1 MTSATPHIA
10 VFIPNLIGAG
20 AERYAVNLSRA
31 LHERG
36 HRVDLVVGRA
46 VGELVDEVAPGVR
59 LVELGRSHN
68 SSNLIRLARYLR
80 SERPDAL
87 LPALIGANNISVLAA
102 RLSRAPTRVV
112 ISQHTGIKPSLQ
124 KGGWKNK
131 LLAVLARWT
140 YPRADAV
147 VAVSNAVRED
157 VLGFMR
163 IDPGKVTVIYNP
175 VVTADLKRR
184 AEEPLTDP
192 WFGPDQ
198 PPVVLGVGRL
208 ALHKNWDDLIRA
220 FSEMRDTLACRLLI
234 FGQGP
239 EEENLVALADEL
251 GVSDDIRFG
260 GQVPNPL
267 PYMREAAAF
276 ALVSRF
282 EGLPT
287 VLIEALYVGTPI
299 VATDSHGGGR
309 EILGGGEFGSL
320 VPVGD
325 IPAIRD
331 RLVDVLTNPP
341 SPPPAD
347 SWAPY
352 SEDEVID
359 EYLRVLIGDR
369 LA

>member
-1 MTSATPHIA
+1 MSSATPHIA
-10 VFIPNLIGAG
+10 VFIPNLIVAG

-36 HRVDLVVGRA
+36 HRVDLVVGKA
-46 VGELVDEVAPGVR
+46 IGELVDEVAGGVR

-80 SERPDAL
+80 SEQPDAL

-102 RLSRAPTRVV
+102 MLSRAPTRVV

-124 KGGWKNK
+124 GSGWRNK
-131 LLAVLARWT
+131 LLAMLARWT
-140 YPRADAV
+140 YPRAQAV

-192 WFGPDQ
+192 WFGPNQ
-198 PPVVLGVGRL
+198 PPVILGVGRL
-208 ALHKNWDDLIRA
+208 ALDKSWDDLIRA
-220 FSEMRDTLACRLLI
+220 FAGARDILPCRLLI
-234 FGQGP
+234 LGRGT
-239 EEENLVALADEL
+239 EEANLVGLADEFGL
-251 GVSDDIRFG
+251 SDDVRFG
-260 GQVPNPL
+260 GHVPNPL

-325 IPAIRD
+325 IGAIRD
-331 RLVDVLTNPP
+331 RLVDALTEPP
-341 SPPPAD
+341 SPPPAA

-352 SEDEVID
+352 DENEVID
-359 EYLRVLIGDR
+359 EYVRVLIGDR
-369 LA
+369 NA